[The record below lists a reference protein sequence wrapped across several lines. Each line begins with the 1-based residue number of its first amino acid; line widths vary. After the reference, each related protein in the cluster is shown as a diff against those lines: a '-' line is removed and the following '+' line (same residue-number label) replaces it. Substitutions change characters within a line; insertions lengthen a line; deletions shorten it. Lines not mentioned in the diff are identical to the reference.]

1 MLSNENTI
9 IFHHIPKTAGTTFR
23 SILERQY
30 NVDNIYEI
38 WGDKNLMIKNFKII
52 PQKDRFQYKLIYG
65 HQALKLYDYVNKPV
79 VITMLRS
86 PVDRIISLYRYVK
99 GFPWHPFYSTVNKYS
114 LKECFQNEIFNDWTE
129 LCNGQFNSIKN
140 SFNRTNLWQSNYDIS
155 TVQSMIDIFHKD
167 ILFGLVEFFDESL
180 IYFNNYIG
188 FTNHIYYYKQKL
200 SRKIINI
207 DEETIEMI
215 TQHNLL
221 DIELYQT
228 SVKAF
233 NQMINSYK
241 DSDSKQLER
250 FIGINK
256 YASIYLRNKDKIKF
270 FFNNIYSDK

>member
-207 DEETIEMI
+207 DDETIELI
-215 TQHNLL
+215 KEFNSL
-221 DIELYQT
+221 DIKLYEST
-228 SVKAF
+228 KILF
-233 NQMINSYK
+233 NKIINSY
-241 DSDSKQLER
+241 SDDFSNQINR
-250 FIGINK
+250 FVTINK
-256 YASIYLRNKDKIKF
+256 YASIYLRYKNRFLNFWD
-270 FFNNIYSDK
+270 